1 MTLRLT
7 IGETLKRLSSL
18 ALSVLRQE
26 VILVVTVSALRY
38 RSHSGGD
45 SVSVTVQESFW
56 C

>member
-1 MTLRLT
+1 MVTVYG
-7 IGETLKRLSSL
+7 IGVILVVT
-18 ALSVLRQE
+18 VYGIG

-56 C
+56 W